1 MSKYSF
7 KISLTAD
14 NENDA
19 KLIATA
25 LQQTV
30 NVVDNDDLK
39 KLLAKVVKSPSIVKT
54 ALKFI

>member
-30 NVVDNDDLK
+30 NVDDNDDLK